1 MTIRQVAQLESLFRS
16 LLIAVQQGR
25 SRAAVGRFLRDKV
38 RIFLEA
44 TASVAFLKFFDKVSQ
59 SFED

>member
-44 TASVAFLKFFDKVSQ
+44 TASVAFSEIL
-59 SFED
+59 